1 MPLTL
6 RQWAT
11 PLVAGS
17 FVLMAVTGT
26 TMFFHVNS
34 LLAKGLHEWA
44 GWALLAGG
52 VAHLVM
58 NWRAFTTYLK
68 RPVALG
74 IMGLGMVVTAATLL
88 PVGGGAA
95 GAGPQAIL
103 ASVAS
108 APVPV
113 LAQLSGQSAGDV
125 VADLVAAGFAA
136 ANETS
141 TITGLAGDD
150 FGRQMGAMEAVFSA
164 D

>member
-1 MPLTL
+1 MSLTL

-17 FVLMAVTGT
+17 FILMAVTGT
-26 TMFFHVNS
+26 TLFFHVNS
-34 LLAKGLHEWA
+34 DLAKGLHEWA

-58 NWRAFTTYLK
+58 NWRPFTTYLK
-68 RPVALG
+68 RPLALG
-74 IMGLGMVVTAATLL
+74 IIGVGLAITAVTLL
-88 PVGGGAA
+88 PIGGGAA

-103 ASVAS
+103 ARVAE

-113 LAQLSGQSAGDV
+113 LAQLSGQSEGDV
-125 VADLVAAGFAA
+125 VADLVAAGFADA
-136 ANETS
+136 TGTS
-141 TITGLAGDD
+141 TIAGLSGDD
-150 FGRQMGAMEAVFSA
+150 FGRQMGAMEAVFA